1 MSTNYIT
8 KILILTTAISEYMI
22 NNEHM
27 FLLFGGGGLERSI
40 LHIDINNCY
49 ASIECLHRPELRD
62 KPVAVGGDVEA
73 RHGIILA
80 KNMIAKR
87 FNVRTGEALWQARQ
101 KCPDLVVLP
110 PNYPLYLRFAK
121 LAREIYLDYSDKVE
135 PFGLDEVWADV
146 TGSVGLFG
154 SGEEIAD
161 KIRNRIKF
169 ELGITVSIGVS
180 WNKIFAKL
188 GSDYKK
194 PDAITAITKE
204 NYKDIVWPLPAG
216 DLLYV
221 GPAVQRRLRDYGIY
235 TIGQLATTKVDYL
248 TSWFGKMGAV
258 LHIFANGQDRTEVSD
273 FDYVSPI
280 KSIGNSTTTPRDLV
294 NEQDVK
300 IIMYVLSESVAARM
314 REQGLKCKT
323 VSIHVRDNQLR
334 TYQKQR
340 KLETPTD
347 LASEIHKT
355 AMQLFRASYKW
366 ERPIRSIGVRGC
378 DLISADS
385 CIQLSL
391 CCDENKREQYR
402 QLENAID
409 TLRRRFGAYAVQRAV
424 LLTDTRLSGF
434 SPKDDHVIHPVGYF

>member
-1 MSTNYIT
+1 M
-8 KILILTTAISEYMI
+8 
-22 NNEHM
+22 
-27 FLLFGGGGLERSI
+27 ERVI
-40 LHIDINNCY
+40 LHSDVNNFY

-80 KNMIAKR
+80 KNNLAKR
-87 FNVRTGEALWQARQ
+87 YNVRTGEALWQARQ
-101 KCPDLVVLP
+101 KCPNLVVLP
-110 PNYPLYLRFAK
+110 PNYPLYLRFSR
-121 LAREIYLDYSDKVE
+121 LAREIYMDYSNQIE

-146 TGSVGLFG
+146 TGSVGLLG
-154 SGEEIAD
+154 SGEEIAE
-161 KIRNRIKF
+161 KIRQRIKY

-194 PDAITAITKE
+194 PDAITVITKE

-221 GPAVQRRLRDYGIY
+221 GPATQRKLRDYGIH
-235 TIGQLATTKVDYL
+235 TIGQLAGAREEFL
-248 TSWFGKMGAV
+248 LGCFGKMGAV
-258 LHIFANGQDRTEVSD
+258 MHIFANGRDRAEVNE
-273 FDYVSPI
+273 FDCVSPI

-300 IIMYVLSESVAARM
+300 IITYVLSESVAARM
-314 REQGLKCKT
+314 REQGLKCET
-323 VSIHVRDNQLR
+323 VSIHVRDNELR
-334 TYQKQR
+334 SYQKQR
-340 KLETPTD
+340 KIETPTD

-355 AMQLFRASYKW
+355 AMELFTKSYKW
-366 ERPIRSIGVRGC
+366 ERPIRSIGVRGN
-378 DLISADS
+378 DLVGANS

-391 CCDENKREQYR
+391 CCDENKREQYKR
-402 QLENAID
+402 LEETMD
-409 TLRRRFGAYAVQRAV
+409 TLRQRFGAYAVQRAV

-434 SPKDDHVIHPVGYF
+434 APKEDHIIHPVGYF

>member
-1 MSTNYIT
+1 M
-8 KILILTTAISEYMI
+8 
-22 NNEHM
+22 
-27 FLLFGGGGLERSI
+27 ERVI

-80 KNMIAKR
+80 KNNIAKR
-87 FNVRTGEALWQARQ
+87 YNIRTGEALWQARQ
-101 KCPDLVVLP
+101 KCPNLVIVP

-121 LAREIYLDYSDKVE
+121 LAREIYLDYSNKVE

-154 SGEEIAD
+154 SGEEIAE
-161 KIRNRIKF
+161 KIRQRIKY

-194 PDAITAITKE
+194 PDAITVISKD
-204 NYKDIVWPLPAG
+204 NYRDIAWPLPVG

-221 GPAVQRRLRDYGIY
+221 GPATQRSLLSCGIS
-235 TIGQLATTKVDYL
+235 TIGQLANTREEFL
-248 TSWFGKMGAV
+248 LRRFGKMGAV
-258 LHIFANGQDRTEVSD
+258 LHIFANGRDRTEVSE
-273 FDYVSPI
+273 FDCVSPI

-300 IIMYVLSESVAARM
+300 IITYVLSESVAARM
-314 REQGLKCKT
+314 REQGLKCET
-323 VSIHVRDNQLR
+323 VSIHVRDNQLSS
-334 TYQKQR
+334 YQKQR
-340 KLETPTD
+340 KIETATD
-347 LASEIHKT
+347 LASEIHAT
-355 AMQLFRASYKW
+355 AMDLFTKSYKW

-378 DLISADS
+378 DLISANS
-385 CIQLSL
+385 CVQLSL
-391 CCDENKREQYR
+391 CCDENKREQHKR
-402 QLENAID
+402 LEETMDI
-409 TLRRRFGAYAVQRAV
+409 LRRRFGAYAIQRAV
-424 LLTDTRLSGF
+424 LLTDSRLSGF
-434 SPKDDHVIHPVGYF
+434 NPKDDHIIHPVGYF